1 MDPIFVGKIFHYLRE
16 AVVLLKR
23 AALPLSYLKSLNSEI
38 FRFKVLCCGN
48 KVNLYL
54 SNSIIE
60 SVTGASELF
69 LIYVLLGS
77 AS

>member
-1 MDPIFVGKIFHYLRE
+1 MDPLVVGKIFHYLRK
-16 AVVLLKR
+16 AMVSLKR
-23 AALPLSYLKSLNSEI
+23 VALPLSYFKFLNSEI
-38 FRFKVLCCGN
+38 FRLKALCCGN
-48 KVNLYL
+48 KVNRFL